1 MQYAET
7 IRIQSYHSMPITE
20 FLSSSALVKLQ
31 ADESG
36 QTPIDW
42 LAGQFLPD
50 AEIDEGFDDW
60 IARQACTILQTAL
73 LRDTMSGSSHVAK
86 KVLNVVLGPED
97 CDYLIRTLG
106 HHPAVLRVWRSMVFE
121 AIAA

>member
-7 IRIQSYHSMPITE
+7 IRIQSVHSMPVAE
-20 FLSSSALVKLQ
+20 FLSSSEQVKEQ
-31 ADESG
+31 AVESR

-50 AEIDEGFDDW
+50 AEIDEGFGDW
-60 IARQACTILQTAL
+60 IARQVSTILQTAL
-73 LRDTMSGSSHVAK
+73 LGDTMSGSSHVAK
-86 KVLNVVLGPED
+86 KVSNVVIGPED
-97 CDYLIRTLG
+97 CDWLVRTLG
-106 HHPAVLRVWRSMVFE
+106 HHPAVLCVWRSMVSE

>member
-7 IRIQSYHSMPITE
+7 IRIHSCRSMPVAE
-20 FLSSSALVKLQ
+20 FLEKNELVEQQ
-31 ADESG
+31 AAETG

-50 AEIDEGFDDW
+50 ADLDENFGNW
-60 IARQACTILQTAL
+60 IVRQACSILQVAL

-86 KVLNVVLGPED
+86 KVSNMVLTAEDLNWLV
-97 CDYLIRTLG
+97 RTLG
-106 HHPAVLRVWRSMVFE
+106 RHPAVLKVWRSMALEV
-121 AIAA
+121 IAA